1 MQEKMQEKITKISA
15 DSPLP
20 ELLAP
25 AGSPEAL
32 AAALR
37 AGADAVY
44 LGSTQFGAR
53 AFAKNFDRPA
63 LKQAVEDAHAAGVR
77 VYLTVNT
84 LITDRMMR
92 AAMDLVAYAYEVGV
106 DALIVADWGLAKL
119 CRENYPD
126 FPLHASTQCSGHNA
140 DAARWLEGQGFSMMV
155 AARELSADNLRK
167 LTKDSPIPIEVF
179 VHGALCVSASGQC
192 LFSSLVGGRSGNR
205 GECAQPCRMQ
215 YNNKSPLSLKDLSL
229 AMHIPELIEIGVASL
244 KIEGRM
250 KSPDYVYRV
259 VSIYR
264 RLLDE
269 RRAAAPAEMRA
280 LEEAFSRQ
288 GFTDGY
294 FVGKTADMNGVRS
307 EADKSATAKA
317 AGSLKQHTNV
327 RKEPLPP
334 IVLPGRMPHAPILPP
349 LPKSPKSVIKPSAR
363 FYKPDTIPTEHKLEV
378 VYLPLEK
385 FDGNVAN
392 GVLLPP
398 VIPDGELEKVE
409 KALSHAKDAGARH
422 VMVGNVGQIA
432 LAKRSGLTIHG
443 DFRLNLQNSYA
454 TEVFADFADLLL
466 SPELLLAQMRDIPAK
481 KAAIVYGRV
490 PLMLLEKSCG
500 TTRLSDRMKKNFP
513 VISEGG
519 RELVL
524 NSLPIYMADKQSLLS
539 PVGVGYHYIFTQ
551 EGPQE
556 VKVTLSSYDRSL
568 PTKKEVRRMK

>member
-1 MQEKMQEKITKISA
+1 MQEKTIKNYTA
-15 DSPLP
+15 RPLP

-32 AAALR
+32 DAAVA

-63 LKQAVEDAHAAGVR
+63 LASAVEKAHAAGVR
-77 VYLTVNT
+77 IYLTVNT

-92 AAMDLVAYAYEVGV
+92 AAMDLVAYAYQIGV
-106 DALIVADWGLAKL
+106 DALIVADFGLAAL

-126 FPLHASTQCSGHNA
+126 FPIHASTQCSGHNSE
-140 DAARWLEGQGFSMMV
+140 AARWLSDRGFSVMV
-155 AARELSADNLRK
+155 AARELTEENLRR
-167 LTKDSPIPIEVF
+167 LVQNSPIPIEVF

-215 YNNKSPLSLKDLSL
+215 YNNKTPLSLKDLSL
-229 AMHIPELIEIGVASL
+229 ARHIPTLIDMGVASL

-259 VSIYR
+259 TSIYR

-269 RRAAAPAEMRA
+269 RRAATPAEMAA
-280 LEEAFSRQ
+280 LEAVFSRQ

-294 FVGKTADMNGVRS
+294 FVGKTEGMNGVRS

-317 AGSLKQHTNV
+317 SGALRQRPTV
-327 RKEPLPP
+327 RKAPLSP
-334 IVLPGRMPHAPILPP
+334 IVIEGRSPHPPILPP
-349 LPKSPKSVIKPSAR
+349 LPPKPKSPPAPSAR
-363 FYKPDTIPTEHKLEV
+363 FYKADTIPTDGSGNLEI

-385 FDGNVAN
+385 FDPKVAN

-398 VIPDGELEKVE
+398 VIPDGDLAAVE
-409 KALSHAKDAGARH
+409 AALARAAKAGAAH

-432 LAKRSGLTIHG
+432 MARRSGLTLHG
-443 DFRLNLQNSYA
+443 DWRLNLQNSYA
-454 TEVFADFADLLL
+454 AGVFADFADLLL

-490 PLMLLEKSCG
+490 PLMLLEKNCG
-500 TTRLSDRMKKNFP
+500 ATRLSDRMKKDFL
-513 VISEGG
+513 VIEEGG
-519 RELVL
+519 RQLVL
-524 NSLPIYMADKQSLLS
+524 NSLPIYMADKQELLK
-539 PVGVGYHYIFTQ
+539 PAGIGYHYVFTK

-556 VKVTLSSYDRSL
+556 VKVTLVSYARSY